1 MNIGENMSI
10 DQEISELLKKHGITE
25 IPDFK
30 DSKKAEV
37 LAALKT
43 PNIHINW
50 IGFENGSLVIDYD
63 PIH

>member
-1 MNIGENMSI
+1 MTV
-10 DQEISELLKKHGITE
+10 DQEIAELLAKHGITKMPE
-25 IPDFK
+25 FIE
-30 DSKKAEV
+30 SKKLEV

-43 PNIHINW
+43 PNIRINW

>member
-1 MNIGENMSI
+1 MTI
-10 DQEISELLKKHGITE
+10 DQEIAEQLARHGISDCPE
-25 IPDFK
+25 FV